1 MDKPETIVV
10 GVDHSECSE
19 EALSW
24 AVQEA
29 RRSARQLLLVHVW
42 QWGGDA
48 IVSPL
53 APAGL
58 PEEAEAG
65 RSLLRHRAAEI
76 RSQGVE
82 VSTRLMEGSPVS
94 ALVEA
99 AQGAAMLVVGSH
111 GRNTFATAVMG
122 SVSKACIHRA
132 ACPVVVVPLHVAA

>member
-1 MDKPETIVV
+1 MGTPETIVV
-10 GVDHSECSE
+10 GVDHSECSN

-24 AVQEA
+24 AVEEA
-29 RRSARQLLLVHVW
+29 LRSDRKLLLVHVW
-42 QWGGDA
+42 RWGGDA

-76 RSQGVE
+76 HMKGID

-99 AQGAAMLVVGSH
+99 AQDAAMLVVGSH

-132 ACPVVVVPLHVAA
+132 ACPVVVVPLHLAA